1 MRSRSTLAGLVLV
14 LVLVLIA
21 LIAPPLSAQDD
32 PELPVYLKDRGTGV
46 ATSMFGTYIREGELI
61 IYPFYEYYRD
71 GNIEYSPDEFGLDDK
86 TDFRGRYRAH
96 EGLLFVGYG
105 LTENLALELEA
116 AGISAEFEKSPDDPT
131 GVPALLKE
139 SGLGD
144 VEAQLRW
151 RWRREDAGKPELFN
165 YFEVV
170 FPTQKDKYLIGTQD
184 WELKAGIG
192 LIKGFSW
199 GTLTLRGAVEY
210 AAAST
215 SEFDI
220 GEIALEYL
228 KRLSPSWRIYLGLE
242 ATQDELSVIPEAQW
256 HVSRNVF
263 IRLNSAFGVTSKATD
278 WAPELGVVV
287 TLPTRGGTQ

>member
-1 MRSRSTLAGLVLV
+1 MQLRSLPLCLALVCLTGT
-14 LVLVLIA
+14 A
-21 LIAPPLSAQDD
+21 LRAQDD
-32 PELPVYLKDRGTGV
+32 PEALPEYLKDRGTGV
-46 ATSMFGTYIREGELI
+46 ATSMFGTYIRQGELI
-61 IYPFYEYYRD
+61 IYPFYEYYKD
-71 GNIEYSPDEFGLDDK
+71 DDIEYSPDEFGIPGT

-96 EGLLFVGYG
+96 EGLVFLGYG
-105 LTENLALELEA
+105 LTENLAFELEA

-131 GVPALLKE
+131 AVPEMLKE

-151 RWRREDAGKPELFN
+151 RWKQETASRPEFFN

-170 FPTQKDKYLIGTQD
+170 FPTQKDKFLIGTRD

-210 AAAST
+210 AAEST

-220 GEIALEYL
+220 GEVAFEYL

-242 ATQDELSVIPEAQW
+242 ATQDELSAITEAQW
-256 HVSRNVF
+256 HVSKNIFV
-263 IRLNSAFGVTSKATD
+263 RLNSGFGLTSKATD
-278 WAPELGVVV
+278 WAPEVGVVF
-287 TLPTRGGTQ
+287 TIPTR